1 MKHTIAA
8 ILLTASL
15 AACGGGDDEP
25 TKDASEPTSGTTT
38 AESLPQCSD
47 VWVDGKTLPADYEG
61 CVGDDGA
68 TVPADA
74 KQCGDGP
81 EKFVQYQYT
90 KDEITYPF
98 VAILGEKVIEYIDDE
113 NAPYAKTFDKC
124 GGEPVN

>member
-8 ILLTASL
+8 ILLAASL

-25 TKDASEPTSGTTT
+25 TKAPEATTET
-38 AESLPQCSD
+38 TAAESLPQCSD
-47 VWVDGKTLPADYEG
+47 VWVDGKTIPADYEG
-61 CVGDDGA
+61 CVGDDGV